1 MRTAAAFLL
10 PAAVSALLLVCCGPV
25 GALPIGFIQPAPG
38 SEITASTDIPGAVVT
53 TGPSLA
59 TVNRNVAS
67 YLSSD
72 SPPWFPPAV
81 GLTGSTLETG
91 LVQNVLALLLPLP
104 ENGPLDLDV
113 TARGAVETS
122 LLQSVPEPGTLLLFG
137 STLAGLGLVAR
148 RWQTR

>member
-1 MRTAAAFLL
+1 MRTAVFLL
-10 PAAVSALLLVCCGPV
+10 PAAVSALLLVWCGPV
-25 GALPIGFIQPAPG
+25 SALPIGFIEPPPG
-38 SEITASTDIPGAVVT
+38 SEITANTDIPGAVVT

-59 TVNRNVAS
+59 TVNRIVAS
-67 YLSSD
+67 YLSAD
-72 SPPWFPPAV
+72 SPPLFPLAV

-91 LVQNVLALLLPLP
+91 LVQNVLALLLPLS

-137 STLAGLGLVAR
+137 STLAGIGLVAR
-148 RWQTR
+148 RWRTR